1 MGIATP
7 LGGPDWWDV
16 TDKEPRGR
24 GARNSTGAGE
34 RGRSTVRRF
43 GAEAPG
49 GRGEGGRDCRGEMGE
64 RRLMTYD
71 AQGVAQ
77 QQGCC
82 ESEAAPS
89 RDVEPRD
96 PLEVG
101 EVAGDQ
107 RQVVHR
113 ACRVAPLA
121 FRPRRIS
128 YRVMIE
134 NANRPC
140 SAKNCCADRR
150 T

>member
-1 MGIATP
+1 
-7 LGGPDWWDV
+7 
-16 TDKEPRGR
+16 
-24 GARNSTGAGE
+24 
-34 RGRSTVRRF
+34 
-43 GAEAPG
+43 
-49 GRGEGGRDCRGEMGE
+49 MGE

-71 AQGVAQ
+71 VQGVAQ